1 MCSLNIPGALLN
13 KRNPFYQPDRPIC
26 ERPRICG
33 AGEASTPRTGCQS
46 GWQLPLVD
54 CDSDGVVVPASTTW
68 RKQRGVACA
77 GVTVRAIDG
86 IVIRWVNNSSLSRL
100 PSGCCRVF
108 RRATPWVDRC
118 NCAVLSTSRRFR
130 ELALQLADLLNC
142 HRSGRM
148 ILLVLQSTTIV
159 NSTKMRWPLL
169 VIAGTD
175 RRSS

>member
-13 KRNPFYQPDRPIC
+13 KRNPFYQPDRPIY

-86 IVIRWVNNSSLSRL
+86 IVIRWVNNSSLSRPTIRL
-100 PSGCCRVF
+100 LSG
-108 RRATPWVDRC
+108 
-118 NCAVLSTSRRFR
+118 
-130 ELALQLADLLNC
+130 
-142 HRSGRM
+142 
-148 ILLVLQSTTIV
+148 I
-159 NSTKMRWPLL
+159 
-169 VIAGTD
+169 
-175 RRSS
+175 